1 MRVARGLVGWMR
13 IVLDVGRKAARACTR
28 TRTRLGYLG
37 KLSLARSL
45 ACRRKVDN
53 VTRVPIVIK
62 PARRS
67 IARARVCLGFMESLS
82 CSPQAPTRSLL
93 AMRRDAVR
101 RSVEG
106 LFGVETITPYT
117 CSGLMVREYYIRIWN
132 TPDNKGGE
140 STVVLWLLALVWEIS
155 AGDGEWGMRE
165 RRSRLCHLSCALESL
180 ELNEPIHYVVQY
192 LIIEKMASRRV
203 ASTSSI
209 YLVVSRDSLQ

>member
-1 MRVARGLVGWMR
+1 MLLAYRLLSNLLGGASHARLFGVYGIAL
-13 IVLDVGRKAARACTR
+13 TP
-28 TRTRLGYLG
+28 TRLPSRG
-37 KLSLARSL
+37 A
-45 ACRRKVDN
+45 A
-53 VTRVPIVIK
+53 
-62 PARRS
+62 
-67 IARARVCLGFMESLS
+67 
-82 CSPQAPTRSLL
+82 
-93 AMRRDAVR
+93 R

-155 AGDGEWGMRE
+155 VGDGKWGMRE

-203 ASTSSI
+203 ASRRVASTFSI
-209 YLVVSRDSLQ
+209 YLVESCNSLQ